1 MNASKDCTSPE
12 QQCDFAK
19 AFAQFRHLLDPAD
32 VNALQPLGPATV
44 YTTWVVVWLLVYQ
57 RLHGNAS
64 LQEAVAE
71 LVQSMSELSEN
82 RRVVERTLSGN
93 TGAYSRARSRL
104 KPEVAE
110 QICDKVYETLVAALP
125 PSFGG
130 RRVLIVD
137 GTAIP
142 LVPTPALVKA
152 FPPASNQNGLS
163 AWPLCH
169 MVVAHELSS
178 GCAIRP
184 EIGPKYGPQALG
196 EVALAEGLILR
207 LPARSV
213 LLADRNFG
221 VFAMAQ
227 PAVASEHDVVFR
239 LTQSRF
245 KSMVRLARPQG
256 SGTWDLLWK
265 PSPKERRAHPE
276 WAKDVAIQVRLHAVQ
291 VRADLTLWLMTT
303 LTCSAQELADLY
315 RLRLDVE
322 TDIRDVKIT
331 LKTDDLL
338 SKSVDMLKK
347 EIAMA
352 FVAYNLVVQVRRLA
366 AQRAGVKPRRL
377 SFSGVWSLVKI
388 ILLRPVEATS
398 EQWQERFELVLRA
411 CGQRKL
417 PNRPGRQYPRQV
429 IHRRRKFPSRPSSST
444 KKTTK

>member
-163 AWPLCH
+163 A
-169 MVVAHELSS
+169 
-178 GCAIRP
+178 
-184 EIGPKYGPQALG
+184 GPC
-196 EVALAEGLILR
+196 VI
-207 LPARSV
+207 
-213 LLADRNFG
+213 
-221 VFAMAQ
+221 
-227 PAVASEHDVVFR
+227 
-239 LTQSRF
+239 
-245 KSMVRLARPQG
+245 
-256 SGTWDLLWK
+256 W
-265 PSPKERRAHPE
+265 
-276 WAKDVAIQVRLHAVQ
+276 
-291 VRADLTLWLMTT
+291 
-303 LTCSAQELADLY
+303 
-315 RLRLDVE
+315 
-322 TDIRDVKIT
+322 
-331 LKTDDLL
+331 
-338 SKSVDMLKK
+338 
-347 EIAMA
+347 
-352 FVAYNLVVQVRRLA
+352 
-366 AQRAGVKPRRL
+366 
-377 SFSGVWSLVKI
+377 WSLM
-388 ILLRPVEATS
+388 
-398 EQWQERFELVLRA
+398 
-411 CGQRKL
+411 
-417 PNRPGRQYPRQV
+417 N
-429 IHRRRKFPSRPSSST
+429 
-444 KKTTK
+444 